1 MKKWRLG
8 INVIA
13 GYTSK
18 QGYHSFEKKGGGGRK
33 TILNNSPH
41 ESKAVNESFESSRI
55 E

>member
-1 MKKWRLG
+1 MRLG

-13 GYTSK
+13 GYLSR
-18 QGYHSFEKKGGGGRK
+18 QGYHSFEKGGGRK

-41 ESKAVNESFESSRI
+41 ESKVVNESFESSRI